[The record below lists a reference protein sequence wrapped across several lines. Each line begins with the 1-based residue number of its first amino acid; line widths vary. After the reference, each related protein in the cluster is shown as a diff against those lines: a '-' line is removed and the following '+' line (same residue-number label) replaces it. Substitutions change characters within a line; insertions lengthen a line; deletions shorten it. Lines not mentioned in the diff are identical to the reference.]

1 MPNVARAL
9 ALAIVAC
16 LALAAC
22 GGAIPP
28 TGATNPATN
37 PATGPAISVG
47 PGPTARPTAATT
59 IEGLLAKPEGPTERA
74 TVVRIVDGDT
84 IVVDRGH
91 GKEKVRYIGIDTPES
106 VKPDTPVEFMG
117 KEATEANAALVDG
130 QTVLLETDVSDTDDY
145 GRLLRYVWIED
156 PQRPDGLLLVNL
168 ALVAH
173 GFANAATFPPDVR
186 YADVFRQAER
196 AARAQGLGLWGPATP
211 AP

>member
-1 MPNVARAL
+1 MPIVARVRVL
-9 ALAIVAC
+9 AVVAC
-16 LALAAC
+16 LALAAS
-22 GGAIPP
+22 G
-28 TGATNPATN
+28 
-37 PATGPAISVG
+37 PATGVG
-47 PGPTARPTAATT
+47 PGSSARPSAATT
-59 IEGLLAKPEGPTERA
+59 IEGLLARPEGPTERA
-74 TVVRIVDGDT
+74 SVVRIVDGDT
-84 IVVDRGH
+84 IVVDRGR
-91 GKEKVRYIGIDTPES
+91 GKEKLRYIGIDTPES
-106 VKPDTPVEFMG
+106 VKPDTPVEFMA

-156 PQRPDGLLLVNL
+156 SQGPEGLLLVNL

-173 GFANAATFPPDVR
+173 GFANAVTFPPDVR